1 MRRSAG
7 RVPREYFG
15 GVLPHF
21 WCGKTPG
28 SRPVYPLCNK
38 INSVENGEKKW
49 ERLKMS
55 VSFCYTIFR
64 NSKSLCIY
72 TRDKTTRISVNPN
85 FLCVGR
91 DATTYH
97 AKQAITRLASQQEE
111 GVFELT

>member
-28 SRPVYPLCNK
+28 SRPGYHLCNK
-38 INSVENGEKKW
+38 TNSVENGEKKW

-64 NSKSLCIY
+64 NSVIY

-85 FLCVGR
+85 FLCVRR